1 MNRKGKPVQASLF
14 FVFFAPVRHEPTVLQ
29 SCFKSMRKIVIA
41 GASGFIGNRMTAYFK
56 EMGWTVKTIGR
67 AEAHAT
73 WNDQPSLIRALEDAH
88 AVVNLAGKSVNCRF
102 TASNVEA
109 LVASRVDT
117 TRAIGDAIA
126 LCKNPPPVWVNA
138 SGASIYR
145 EIVMKA
151 NTENS
156 PSDGQGTMADVAR
169 KWEQALQQCITPRTK
184 KVALRISLV
193 LGQGGGVYPTFKTL
207 VRLLQGGAQGSG
219 KQMMSWI
226 HIDDLVQLV
235 NAIISSENPPQIV
248 NAAAPHPLSNKD
260 FMQCFRE
267 SLGVSIGIPAPAVFI
282 RLGTSV
288 LGVDSE
294 LVLRGMNVVS
304 ENAEQIHFVFQYP
317 KLADALNQLA
327 KH

>member
-1 MNRKGKPVQASLF
+1 
-14 FVFFAPVRHEPTVLQ
+14 
-29 SCFKSMRKIVIA
+29 MRKIAIA
-41 GASGFIGNRMTAYFK
+41 GASGFIGNRMTAYFQ
-56 EMGWTVKTIGR
+56 EMGWVVKTIGR
-67 AEAHAT
+67 TEGDAT
-73 WNDQPSLIRALEDAH
+73 WNDQPSLIRTLEDAH

-126 LCKNPPPVWVNA
+126 LCKNPPSLWVNA

-145 EIVMKA
+145 ETVMKA
-151 NTENS
+151 NTEKS
-156 PSDGQGTMADVAR
+156 PADGLGTMAEVAR
-169 KWEQALQQCITPRTK
+169 KWEQALLEFNTPRTK

-193 LGQGGGVYPTFKTL
+193 LGQGGGVYPTFKML

-248 NAAAPHPLSNKD
+248 NAAAPYPLSNKD

-267 SLGVSIGIPAPAVFI
+267 SLGVSIGIPAPAVVI
-282 RLGTSV
+282 RLGTSM

-294 LVLRGMNVVS
+294 LVLRGMHVVS

-327 KH
+327 KQ